1 MQSDSDSE
9 IEELMNPK
17 DELKKKIVNL
27 ADTMRKWN
35 EETVKVRK
43 TVREQLEEITNLGLN
58 KYHMKRTELRKL
70 VEEIFR
76 IHGVSDSWLRKL
88 LPVELKYSS
97 KTRISYQQ
105 RQDIEKESQRLLQ
118 LQQQQDL
125 GSQHESEIRE
135 SSHPNA
141 ESLSYQFIEE
151 EIRVEELEYP
161 SEYHSQNHEILS
173 SSDSKEPD
181 KVRDAYK
188 NKIEKLEA
196 DVRRLSEQFVAKG
209 NLQAST
215 KTFSLIAH
223 IDPVKRRLHGFDL
236 KTVLVFK
243 G

>member
-88 LPVELKYSS
+88 LPVELKDSS

-105 RQDIEKESQRLLQ
+105 RQDIEKESQRLLE

-141 ESLSYQFIEE
+141 ESLSGQFTEE

-181 KVRDAYK
+181 DAYK

-215 KTFSLIAH
+215 KTFPLIAH
-223 IDPVKRRLHGFDL
+223 IDPVKRKITWIRFENGS
-236 KTVLVFK
+236 
-243 G
+243 GI

>member
-88 LPVELKYSS
+88 LPVELKDSS

-118 LQQQQDL
+118 AATTAGL
-125 GSQHESEIRE
+125 GIT
-135 SSHPNA
+135 A
-141 ESLSYQFIEE
+141 
-151 EIRVEELEYP
+151 
-161 SEYHSQNHEILS
+161 
-173 SSDSKEPD
+173 
-181 KVRDAYK
+181 
-188 NKIEKLEA
+188 
-196 DVRRLSEQFVAKG
+196 
-209 NLQAST
+209 
-215 KTFSLIAH
+215 
-223 IDPVKRRLHGFDL
+223 
-236 KTVLVFK
+236 
-243 G
+243 

>member
-1 MQSDSDSE
+1 MVFYNSF
-9 IEELMNPK
+9 ITNAFK
-17 DELKKKIVNL
+17 RIFFVNVV
-27 ADTMRKWN
+27 TSR
-35 EETVKVRK
+35 VRK

-88 LPVELKYSS
+88 LPVELKDSS

-141 ESLSYQFIEE
+141 ESLSCQFTEE

-161 SEYHSQNHEILS
+161 SEYHSQNHEMLS

-196 DVRRLSEQFVAKG
+196 DVRQLSEQFVAKA

-215 KTFSLIAH
+215 KTFPLIAH
-223 IDPVKRRLHGFDL
+223 IDPVKKEIKQIQFE
-236 KTVLVFK
+236 K
-243 G
+243 GSGI

>member
-1 MQSDSDSE
+1 
-9 IEELMNPK
+9 MNPT
-17 DELKKKIVNL
+17 DELKKKIVDL
-27 ADTMRKWN
+27 AVTIREWN
-35 EETVKVRK
+35 IETRKVRK
-43 TVREQLEEITNLGLN
+43 IVKKQFEEILSLGL
-58 KYHMKRTELRKL
+58 KKRNMEKTALMRL
-70 VEEIFR
+70 VEDLFR

-88 LPVELKYSS
+88 LPVELKDSS

-141 ESLSYQFIEE
+141 ESLSCQFTEE

-161 SEYHSQNHEILS
+161 SEYHSQNHEMLS

-196 DVRRLSEQFVAKG
+196 DVRRLSEQFIARIT
-209 NLQAST
+209 LQASS
-215 KTFSLIAH
+215 KTFPLIAH
-223 IDPVKRRLHGFDL
+223 IDPVKRKITWIRFENGS
-236 KTVLVFK
+236 
-243 G
+243 GI